1 MPLDGGRSGGDTD
14 PVLRLAAIRVLPTA
28 LLALAAGVAA
38 FALHTGIGRA
48 GVRTSS
54 RPLAGKVVGVDP
66 GHNGRNWAD
75 PSYIDRQIW
84 NGREY
89 ESCNTTGTQTD
100 SGYTEAQFNWNVAVY
115 LRRDLQAEGAKV
127 VMTRDS
133 NNGVGPCVNTRA
145 FIINHAHANV
155 AVSIHADGGPAGG
168 RGFAIMLPVAD
179 GPNDHVIHSSL
190 VFAKMLRAKYRSITA
205 MPVANYYAS
214 DGLEPRDDLA
224 GQNLTT
230 VPKVL
235 IECGNMRN
243 ATDASILTRAS
254 FQRRAARAIAAA
266 VTEFLTRH

>member
-1 MPLDGGRSGGDTD
+1 MA
-14 PVLRLAAIRVLPTA
+14 LAT
-28 LLALAAGVAA
+28 LAAGGAA
-38 FALHTGIGRA
+38 IALQTGTGLA
-48 GVRTSS
+48 GVRTSD
-54 RPLAGKVVGVDP
+54 RPLAGKIVGVDP

-75 PSYIDRQIW
+75 PSYIDREIW

-89 ESCNTTGTQTD
+89 EPCNTTGTQTD
-100 SGYTEAQFNWNVAVY
+100 GGYTEARFNWNVAVD

-145 FIINHAHANV
+145 FIINRAHANV
-155 AVSIHADGGPAGG
+155 AVSIHADGGPPGG
-168 RGFAIMLPVAD
+168 RGFAILLPVAD

-190 VFAKMLRAKYRSITA
+190 VFAKMLRTKYHSISGI
-205 MPVANYYAS
+205 PVSDYDGS
-214 DGLEPRDDLA
+214 DGLQPRNDLA

-266 VTEFLTRH
+266 ITEFLTRH